1 MRVLHYIRDID
12 GVTLNMPYSLMSIV
26 LSTSK
31 VTETHLLTFSQLSEE
46 RLQMLKE
53 QYGVTVHALPCVKR
67 IMPLR
72 IYTENSKVRKVIREI
87 RPDIVHIWGTWD
99 MTGAIVERCARK
111 ERVVTIVSPLRGL
124 ATVNINTSFWKEKLP
139 RLLAYQTVMVRSST
153 AVLALDDAE
162 RSDIISIKLK
172 SHIETLPAEEAELQG
187 AVMAAYRKALD
198 SSYLNYITDEERAFV
213 ENAVRIAVVR
223 DDDGSVLPENQG
235 LSFRRIYL
243 YAYDEDVTDLLTE
256 GARKTER
263 PMPPLLDVSKV
274 RRYKSK
280 KAKNRIS
287 LVDVDAKTRKIAI
300 PADKEKEIKVVKMI
314 AGAKRVTM
322 KRMTMRQWVELYDMF
337 RNIDFDEDMVA
348 EELQHQHLKS
358 FTVRIQRRLR
368 DSYNL
373 PQGYDIF

>member
-87 RPDIVHIWGTWD
+87 RPDIVLIWGTWD

-139 RLLAYQTVMVRSST
+139 RLLAYQAVMVRRST

-162 RSDIISIKLK
+162 RYDIISIKLK

-287 LVDVDAKTRKIAI
+287 LADVDAKTRKIAI

>member
-1 MRVLHYIRDID
+1 M
-12 GVTLNMPYSLMSIV
+12 
-26 LSTSK
+26 
-31 VTETHLLTFSQLSEE
+31 
-46 RLQMLKE
+46 
-53 QYGVTVHALPCVKR
+53 
-67 IMPLR
+67 
-72 IYTENSKVRKVIREI
+72 
-87 RPDIVHIWGTWD
+87 
-99 MTGAIVERCARK
+99 
-111 ERVVTIVSPLRGL
+111 
-124 ATVNINTSFWKEKLP
+124 
-139 RLLAYQTVMVRSST
+139 
-153 AVLALDDAE
+153 
-162 RSDIISIKLK
+162 
-172 SHIETLPAEEAELQG
+172 
-187 AVMAAYRKALD
+187 
-198 SSYLNYITDEERAFV
+198 
-213 ENAVRIAVVR
+213 RIAVVR

-287 LVDVDAKTRKIAI
+287 LADVDAKTRKIAI

>member
-12 GVTLNMPYSLMSIV
+12 NVAVEAPYSQMSIV

-31 VTETHLLTFSQLSEE
+31 VAETHLLTFSRLGEE
-46 RLQMLKE
+46 RLRMLRE
-53 QYGVTVHALPCVKR
+53 RYGVTVHTLARAKR
-67 IMPLR
+67 VMPLR
-72 IYTENSKVRKVIREI
+72 IYAERRQARKVIREI
-87 RPDIVHIWGTWD
+87 RPDIVHIWGAWD
-99 MTGAIVERCARK
+99 MTGAIVESRARK

-124 ATVNINTSFWKEKLP
+124 ATVSINTSFWKEKLP
-139 RLLAYQTVMVRSST
+139 RLLAYQAVMVRRST

-162 RSDIISIKLK
+162 RSDIKSIKLK
-172 SHIETLPAEEAELQG
+172 SHIETLPAEESELQG
-187 AVMAAYRKALD
+187 SVMAAYRKALD
-198 SSYLNYITDEERAFV
+198 SSYINYITDEERAFV

-223 DDDGSVLPENQG
+223 DADGSVLPESQG

-256 GARKTER
+256 GARKMER
-263 PMPPLLDVSKV
+263 PMPPLLDVGKV

-280 KAKNRIS
+280 KAKNRVS
-287 LVDVDAKTRKIAI
+287 LADADAKLRKMAI

-348 EELQHQHLKS
+348 EELQHQHLRA
-358 FTVRIQRRLR
+358 FTVKIQRRLR
-368 DSYNL
+368 DDYNL

>member
-99 MTGAIVERCARK
+99 MTGAIVERCVRK

-139 RLLAYQTVMVRSST
+139 RLLAYQAVMVRRST

-162 RSDIISIKLK
+162 RYDIISIKLK
-172 SHIETLPAEEAELQG
+172 SHI
-187 AVMAAYRKALD
+187 VKINIM
-198 SSYLNYITDEERAFV
+198 N
-213 ENAVRIAVVR
+213 
-223 DDDGSVLPENQG
+223 GS
-235 LSFRRIYL
+235 
-243 YAYDEDVTDLLTE
+243 
-256 GARKTER
+256 
-263 PMPPLLDVSKV
+263 
-274 RRYKSK
+274 
-280 KAKNRIS
+280 
-287 LVDVDAKTRKIAI
+287 
-300 PADKEKEIKVVKMI
+300 
-314 AGAKRVTM
+314 
-322 KRMTMRQWVELYDMF
+322 
-337 RNIDFDEDMVA
+337 
-348 EELQHQHLKS
+348 
-358 FTVRIQRRLR
+358 
-368 DSYNL
+368 
-373 PQGYDIF
+373 